1 MSFLS
6 WSELTAAPAEM
17 GLSQNYEPGT
27 DDFAPKLVAC
37 EVPRF

>member
-17 GLSQNYEPGT
+17 GLGQNYEPGT
-27 DDFAPKLVAC
+27 DDFAWLVRC
-37 EVPRF
+37 PVFDP